1 MKKTALFIV
10 VFYLFSCKPTKPFSE
25 NYQVQCVST
34 STDASYKVEI
44 SFQSIE
50 PNPNLELIK
59 LNAIDAIL
67 FRGLT
72 GGKDCITQK
81 PMLTINKSEAKTNSF
96 FKDLYGKKSAY
107 NKYVSAA
114 EKTNDQLLQEKNRL
128 YNHVCIVSI
137 NKDLLRKDLITAN
150 LLKPLNAGF

>member
-1 MKKTALFIV
+1 MKKNVLLIV
-10 VFYLFSCKPTKPFSE
+10 ILCLFSCKSTKPFSE

-34 STDASYKVEI
+34 STDALYKVEI
-44 SFQSIE
+44 SFQS
-50 PNPNLELIK
+50 NQNKTNLEMIK
-59 LNAIDAIL
+59 LNAIDAVL

-81 PMLTINKSEAKTNSF
+81 PMLTNKSEAKNNSF
-96 FKDLYGKKSAY
+96 FKELYGNKSAY
-107 NKYVSAA
+107 NKYISAI
-114 EKTNDQLLQEKNRL
+114 EKPNDELLQEKDRL
-128 YNHVCIVSI
+128 FNHVCIVSV

>member
-10 VFYLFSCKPTKPFSE
+10 VFYLVSCKTPKPFSE

-34 STDASYKVEI
+34 STDALYKVEI
-44 SFQSIE
+44 SFQSNQNKI
-50 PNPNLELIK
+50 NLEMIK
-59 LNAIDAIL
+59 LNAIDAVL

-96 FKDLYGKKSAY
+96 FKELYGNKSAY
-107 NKYVSAA
+107 NKYISAV

-128 YNHVCIVSI
+128 YNHVYIVSV